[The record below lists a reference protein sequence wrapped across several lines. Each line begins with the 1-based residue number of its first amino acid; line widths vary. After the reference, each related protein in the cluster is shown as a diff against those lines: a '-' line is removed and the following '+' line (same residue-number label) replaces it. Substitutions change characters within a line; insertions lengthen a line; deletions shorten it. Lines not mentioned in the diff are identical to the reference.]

1 MSFPRTIKITLAE
14 NMTERMRTLSGHAQH
29 IGARHSQQD
38 SFGLADPEDHEF
50 IAHGGFVA
58 VICDGMGGMEHGEA
72 AGRTA
77 VEAFLDAYKRKIPEE
92 SIPDALLRSVREA
105 NEEVVTLAATLNVV
119 ENMGTTLVAVA
130 LTRGGFYHISV
141 GDSAIFRV
149 TAGEVAMVNRHHV
162 FSNFLDEAVNRG
174 VMSREDA
181 DRHPE
186 RESLTSYVGVRN
198 LEEIDRNVEAW
209 ELAEGESVL
218 LASDGM
224 FKSLEGDELLA
235 GLHGP
240 PQTWPET
247 LVAKTLAKGFEFQD
261 NVTVLSV
268 TIAGPDTEEV
278 PPKKDDTVELRP
290 TLPLPAPHSRRML
303 SMMILI
309 VVLMLT
315 AATAAAVWNMH
326 SKHK

>member
-1 MSFPRTIKITLAE
+1 
-14 NMTERMRTLSGHAQH
+14 MTERMRILSGHAQH

-38 SFGLADPEDHEF
+38 SFGFADPQDQDF
-50 IAHGGFVA
+50 LAHGGFIA
-58 VICDGMGGMEHGEA
+58 VICDGMGGMEHGETA
-72 AGRTA
+72 SRTA
-77 VEAFLDAYKRKIPEE
+77 VQAFLEAYQRKAPDE

-105 NEEVVTLAATLNVV
+105 NEAVVMQAAVLNAV
-119 ENMGTTLVAVA
+119 ENMGTTLVAAA
-130 LTRGGFYHISV
+130 LTPGGFYHISV

-149 TAGEVAMVNRHHV
+149 TASEVAMVNRHHV
-162 FSNFLDEAVNRG
+162 FSNFLDEAVDRG

-186 RESLTSYVGVRN
+186 RESLTSYIGVRN
-198 LEEIDRNVEAW
+198 LEEIDRNLEAW

-247 LVAKTLAKGFEFQD
+247 LVSKTLAKGFEFQD
-261 NVTVLSV
+261 NVTVVSV

-278 PPKKDDTVELRP
+278 VPPKKDDTLELRP
-290 TLPLPAPHSRRML
+290 TLPLPGPQNRRML
-303 SMMILI
+303 RMMLLI

-315 AATAAAVWNMH
+315 AATAAAVWNLH
-326 SKHK
+326 AKHR